1 MFNIKG
7 KNKITYR
14 LKIILQAIYLLNN
27 INISLNIFSSKS
39 IKVRYFHPA
48 YVNICEKIIDFCENV
63 CKTIEEKYP
72 KETSCKYKC

>member
-48 YVNICEKIIDFCENV
+48 YVNICEKIIDFSENV
-63 CKTIEEKYP
+63 CKTIEEKI
-72 KETSCKYKC
+72 SQRNFL